1 MNADPGP
8 GRLVCELSGVSAGYR
23 RDVDVLTG
31 VDLRVP
37 HGCTLL
43 TGPNGSGKST
53 VVELVAGTLR
63 PSRGSVTVLGLPAS
77 TPELRSRRTVCRATP
92 ALYPALTVSEH
103 VSLLEIDPGSFA
115 ERAGRYGLARWLD
128 TPVHGLSTGNVRKAW
143 LLLTTG
149 APGELLV
156 LDEPFNGLDPQGVG
170 ALAGDIDTWMATGC
184 SVTVVAHEPPEVFR
198 DLVEVTIRIAGP
210 GLPEPA
216 GTGPR

>member
-1 MNADPGP
+1 MNPDRD
-8 GRLVCELSGVSAGYR
+8 RLACELSGVSAGYR
-23 RDVDVLTG
+23 RDLDVLTG
-31 VDLRVP
+31 LDLRIP

-77 TPELRSRRTVCRATP
+77 TPQLRSRRTVCRATP
-92 ALYPALTVSEH
+92 ALYPALTVAEH
-103 VSLLEIDPGSFA
+103 VSLLGTDPRRFA
-115 ERAGRYGLARWLD
+115 DRAGGYGLARWLD

-156 LDEPFNGLDPQGVG
+156 LDEPFNGLDAEGVD
-170 ALAGDIDTWMATGC
+170 ALTADICTWTTSGC
-184 SVTVVAHEPPEVFR
+184 SVTVVAHDPPEPFR
-198 DLVEVTIRIAGP
+198 DLVEATVRIGGP
-210 GLPEPA
+210 GVPDPA
-216 GTGPR
+216 RTSPR